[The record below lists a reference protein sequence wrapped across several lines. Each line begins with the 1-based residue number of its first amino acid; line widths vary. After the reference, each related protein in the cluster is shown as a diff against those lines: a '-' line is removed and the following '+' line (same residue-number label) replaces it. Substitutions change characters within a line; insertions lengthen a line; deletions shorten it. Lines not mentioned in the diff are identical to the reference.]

1 MARGFGAGVAILG
14 ALLLANQ
21 VVTADAQ
28 QDSCLQTKHKN
39 VYIINNQSNAATV
52 FINFGS

>member
-28 QDSCLQTKHKN
+28 QDFLLANKAQERIHN
-39 VYIINNQSNAATV
+39 
-52 FINFGS
+52 